1 MMKNIDSKTF
11 ETAIQNDKD
20 AVVMDVRTPGEIA
33 EGIIPGAIHV
43 DLMGGE
49 FAEKVQML
57 DRDKSYY
64 IYCRSGGRSATACGA
79 MRQWGFTKLYNLSGG
94 IMSWTGEKI

>member
-1 MMKNIDSKTF
+1 MKDIDSRTF
-11 ETAIQNDKD
+11 EAAIQNDKD
-20 AVVMDVRTPGEIA
+20 AVVLDVRTPGEIA

-49 FAEKVQML
+49 FAEKIQML

-64 IYCRSGGRSATACGA
+64 VYCRSGGRSATACGA
-79 MRQWGFTKLYNLSGG
+79 MSQWGFRKLYNLSGG